1 MFFNKNIN
9 DCKLLVFDLDGTILD
24 KKSNISNKMI
34 QLCSKLKKQNILFT
48 IATGRSAKPALNYA
62 NILGVKIP
70 IICLGGSLVIDPINN
85 KIIRETKID
94 KNISKELINIL
105 DEEKYE
111 STLYYGRN
119 IYIKEIS
126 EWSKGYIERQSIPYF
141 IDKNFSKILNK
152 KPTMILTV
160 GKPDEMDVLEKKLR
174 ELVENSLCVV
184 RSMPHFCELS
194 NLKGNKFFAL
204 KFLLE
209 KLSLNFSNVI
219 TFGNGEAD
227 IEIIKKSQIGISINN
242 SPEKLLE
249 NSNFLIAPPEEQ
261 GVENFIEEFIL
272 K

>member
-24 KKSNISNKMI
+24 KKSNISNKMV

-111 STLYYGRN
+111 SALYYGRN
-119 IYIKEIS
+119 IC
-126 EWSKGYIERQSIPYF
+126 
-141 IDKNFSKILNK
+141 
-152 KPTMILTV
+152 M
-160 GKPDEMDVLEKKLR
+160 
-174 ELVENSLCVV
+174 
-184 RSMPHFCELS
+184 
-194 NLKGNKFFAL
+194 
-204 KFLLE
+204 
-209 KLSLNFSNVI
+209 
-219 TFGNGEAD
+219 
-227 IEIIKKSQIGISINN
+227 
-242 SPEKLLE
+242 
-249 NSNFLIAPPEEQ
+249 
-261 GVENFIEEFIL
+261 
-272 K
+272 

>member
-24 KKSNISNKMI
+24 KKSNISNKMV

-111 STLYYGRN
+111 SALYYGRN
-119 IYIKEIS
+119 IYIV
-126 EWSKGYIERQSIPYF
+126 
-141 IDKNFSKILNK
+141 NVKIK
-152 KPTMILTV
+152 
-160 GKPDEMDVLEKKLR
+160 
-174 ELVENSLCVV
+174 
-184 RSMPHFCELS
+184 
-194 NLKGNKFFAL
+194 
-204 KFLLE
+204 
-209 KLSLNFSNVI
+209 
-219 TFGNGEAD
+219 
-227 IEIIKKSQIGISINN
+227 
-242 SPEKLLE
+242 
-249 NSNFLIAPPEEQ
+249 
-261 GVENFIEEFIL
+261 
-272 K
+272 